1 MKLAKNSQEKKK
13 LRETNNPTSASGF
26 TLVEM
31 VVVMAVMALISGIV
45 LSYNRTNEKRLL
57 LFSNQAEIIGVLQRA
72 KSFALEKRITGTDK
86 PVCAFGV
93 NFEKPRMMIIF
104 QDLPDGGGDKCVSDG
119 SDNFNKQYDEN
130 NGEEVETVNLNEGV
144 EFESFSL
151 SESSSSTVVFEPPYL
166 ETTGYGQIKL
176 KVVGGSEA
184 ACVDVGVGA
193 QIYGNSSCN

>member
-1 MKLAKNSQEKKK
+1 MKQW
-13 LRETNNPTSASGF
+13 NNKTMNKGF

-31 VVVMAVMALISGIV
+31 VVVMSVMALISGIV

-93 NFEKPRMMIIF
+93 NFEKPRMMVIF

-151 SESSSSTVVFEPPYL
+151 IGSSSTVVFEPPYL

>member
-1 MKLAKNSQEKKK
+1 MKQW
-13 LRETNNPTSASGF
+13 NNKTMNKGF

-31 VVVMAVMALISGIV
+31 VVVMSVMALISGIV

-93 NFEKPRMMIIF
+93 DFTNPRTMVIF
-104 QDLPDGGGDKCVSDG
+104 QDLPNDGGDRCISDE
-119 SDNFNKQYDEN
+119 SDNFNKQYDES
-130 NGEEVETVNLNEGV
+130 NGEEIETVNLDEGV

-151 SESSSSTVVFEPPYL
+151 NGGGSAIVFEPPYL